1 MSKFMS
7 PRSALVRLVEDE
19 EAPVGLRVQ
28 ALKQIARP
36 PLVMLRRLLVDTLKR
51 TTPIPGKLRA
61 VAAIRYAKEV
71 QLRKTRPVKPKVAA
85 DNDHTNA
92 LGIS

>member
-7 PRSALVRLVEDE
+7 PRSCLARLVEDE

-28 ALKQIARP
+28 ALKQIVRP
-36 PLVMLRRLLVDTLKR
+36 PLVMLRRLLVDTAKR
-51 TTPIPGKLRA
+51 TTPVPAKLRA
-61 VAAIRYAKEV
+61 VAAIRYATEV
-71 QLRKTRPVKPKVAA
+71 QLRKIRPVRQPKLTQ
-85 DNDHTNA
+85 DDQSNA

>member
-28 ALKQIARP
+28 ALKQIVRP
-36 PLVMLRRLLVDTLKR
+36 PLVMLRRLLVDSAKR
-51 TTPIPGKLRA
+51 TTPVPAKLKA

-71 QLRKTRPVKPKVAA
+71 QLRKIKSVRSKLTQ
-85 DNDHTNA
+85 DDQSSNA